1 MIQPDDATSTVS
13 SVFPLWI
20 ELGTLIM
27 RRAMCEKCRN
37 RKRQALF
44 DHLVRAGEKGRRDF
58 ETERFRRLEINDK
71 QVFGGLLNRKL
82 GRFGA
87 FQNSIDIV
95 SSKLSHREK
104 KSGP

>member
-27 RRAMCEKCRN
+27 RRAMSLKYQN

-44 DHLVRAGEKGRRDF
+44 DHLVRAGEKVRRDF
-58 ETERFRRLEINDK
+58 DADRFRRLEINDK
-71 QVFGGLLNRKL
+71 QVFGGLLKRKL
-82 GRFGA
+82 GRVGA
-87 FQNSIDIV
+87 FVGLLQIADHNQRGRS
-95 SSKLSHREK
+95 
-104 KSGP
+104 